1 MPDADRLAAPSAA
14 TTTVWITGASR
25 GLGAALATTV
35 PFPGARVLDVSRSGG
50 SPTAEHV
57 PADLADPSSWVALQ
71 AHFLAQLADGVERAV
86 LVHSAGLL
94 APIGFA
100 GEVDTAAYRDLVLL
114 DAAAPQVLGHAF
126 LTAVREAGV
135 PRADL
140 VLLSSGAATT
150 VYEGW
155 SAYGAGKAAVD
166 QWVRTVGAE
175 QQRRGGVRVLA
186 VAPGVVATGMQ
197 ELIRSASPH
206 DFPAVE
212 KFADLHASGRLRE
225 PEEAA
230 RQLWSLLDRDDVTS
244 GSVVDL
250 RDLDG

>member
-1 MPDADRLAAPSAA
+1 MARTAS
-14 TTTVWITGASR
+14 TTVWITGASR
-25 GLGAALATTV
+25 GLGAALAATV
-35 PFPGARVLDVSRSGG
+35 PFADARVLDISRSGG
-50 SPTAEHV
+50 SATAEHV
-57 PADLADPSSWVALQ
+57 PADLADPASWVALQ
-71 AHFLAQLADGVERAV
+71 AHFLAQLAEGVERAV
-86 LVHSAGLL
+86 LVHNAGLL

-100 GEVDTAAYRDLVLL
+100 GEVDTAAYRDLVLV
-114 DAAAPQVLGHAF
+114 DSAAPQVLGQAF
-126 LTAVREAGV
+126 LTAVRQAAV

-197 ELIRSASPH
+197 ELIRGVAED
-206 DFPAVE
+206 DFPAVQ
-212 KFADLHASGRLRE
+212 KFRDLHASGRLRD
-225 PEEAA
+225 PEDAA
-230 RQLWSLLDRDDVTS
+230 RQLWALLDRGDVPS

-250 RDLDG
+250 RDLPS